1 MLLALVDMSSTSS
14 KTAPKLLAQ
23 HTARACDCR
32 GDTPGLE
39 GIGFLRLTLQGAA
52 SKRRLG
58 VVVELTL
65 KSQVA
70 PGLAEAWGPLAGG
83 T

>member
-1 MLLALVDMSSTSS
+1 MDMSSTSS

-23 HTARACDCR
+23 PTARACDCW
-32 GDTPGLE
+32 GGTPGLE
-39 GIGFLRLTLQGAA
+39 GNVFLRLTLQGAA

-70 PGLAEAWGPLAGG
+70 PGVAEARGLLAGEM
-83 T
+83 